1 MKQLFRLSKAKN
13 VVWKELPYGDHNSS
27 VAEPGYFSFVEEFLS
42 QYVLRK
48 P

>member
-1 MKQLFRLSKAKN
+1 MRQLFQLSKAKN

-27 VAEPGYFSFVEEFLS
+27 VAEPGYFHNIEEFLGK
-42 QYVLRK
+42 YVVRK